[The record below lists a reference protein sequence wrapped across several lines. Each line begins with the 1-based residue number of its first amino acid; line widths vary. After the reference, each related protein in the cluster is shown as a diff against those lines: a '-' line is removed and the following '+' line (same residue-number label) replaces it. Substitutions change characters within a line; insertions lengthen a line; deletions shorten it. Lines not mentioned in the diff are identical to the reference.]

1 MFVSGSGIEQHKEE
15 RKEKK
20 YYKLSNILSRE
31 RRHGIKDEMSD
42 IFWRDVWAGRAFT
55 PFFFMSATSTQC
67 AGKEGTDDK
76 SYQHLLA
83 WDPFLTPCRI

>member
-42 IFWRDVWAGRAFT
+42 IF
-55 PFFFMSATSTQC
+55 
-67 AGKEGTDDK
+67 
-76 SYQHLLA
+76 
-83 WDPFLTPCRI
+83 